1 MKTIV
6 KNTLSLTAFT
16 LVMGILLGVVHY
28 VTAEPIRLQEQKKV
42 EEAYRNV
49 FPEADHFEELEME
62 APLADRLNEAL
73 TESGHSQ
80 ERIDAAAQAL
90 D

>member
-42 EEAYRNV
+42 EEVLKLLIIIIFTNFFY
-49 FPEADHFEELEME
+49 F
-62 APLADRLNEAL
+62 
-73 TESGHSQ
+73 
-80 ERIDAAAQAL
+80 
-90 D
+90 